1 MESSVKQAVAAIL
14 ALGCC
19 GAPVLAGT
27 IEFSEAPVPRTD
39 AEKRAILTSP
49 QAVVD
54 GVTVELG
61 YNTILRSGQTG
72 AQDPNGFRFG
82 QLHDIQGRP
91 LLAEDGSAYISN
103 DNDFSSLLRGT
114 DGKLYM
120 VSHFESRPGAMYLT
134 ELAQDPVN
142 GHLTALRTRPLD
154 FSQVNGGWV
163 HCAGSVTPW
172 GTHLGSEEYE
182 PDAKQWR
189 DGTITEYNAAMATYF
204 GAVPA
209 EAGSV
214 MNPYDY
220 GWPVEV
226 KVDGFDSARVEKH
239 YAMGRIALE
248 LGYVMPDRKTVY
260 ISDDGTNVGLFRFVA
275 SQPGDLSA
283 GALWVAQ
290 WNQKDARGAGLAKLN
305 WVYLGWTTNDEVRDW
320 IERYRLADI
329 FDEAEPVAL
338 AEGAKPS
345 CPEGFTSL
353 NAGHDDGDHQCL
365 RLRDVNRDGTVNW
378 MDENIASRL
387 ETRRWAAMQGG
398 TTEFRKMEG
407 ITYNPDRHQLY
418 VAMSEV
424 DRGMLDYSRA
434 GRAQGSYDKYDIG
447 GPNHMRLEQANVCGA
462 VYGLHL
468 DGNYT
473 AVDMFPLV
481 VGKPL
486 TMDYGAVAESP
497 EYDGVNKCD
506 LNGIAN
512 PDNVTYM
519 PGYDTLIIGEDT
531 GSGHQNDMIWS
542 YDLTSGRLTRIQ
554 TTPYGSETTSPYFY
568 PDINGFAYL
577 MSVVQHPYGES
588 DADKLEEPGQL
599 AGYTGYFVFP
609 AMNK

>member
-1 MESSVKQAVAAIL
+1 MESSVKQAVAAVL

-19 GAPVLAGT
+19 ASALAGA
-27 IEFSEAPVPRTD
+27 IQFSEAPVPRTD

-54 GVTVELG
+54 GVTVDLG

-72 AQDPNGFRFG
+72 VQDANGFRFG
-82 QLHDIQGRP
+82 QLHDIDGRP

-103 DNDFSSLLRGT
+103 DNDFASLLRGA

-134 ELAQDPVN
+134 ELAQDPGN

-189 DGTITEYNAAMATYF
+189 DGAITEYNAAMATYF
-204 GAVPA
+204 GATPA

-220 GWPVEV
+220 GYPVEI

-260 ISDDGTNVGLFRFVA
+260 MSDDGTNVGLFRFVA

-290 WNQKDARGAGLAKLN
+290 WNQKDANGVGLAKLN
-305 WVYLGWTTNDEVRDW
+305 WIYLGWTTNDEVRDW
-320 IERYRLADI
+320 IERYRFADI

-338 AEGAKPS
+338 AEGERPT
-345 CPEGFTSL
+345 CPDGFTSI
-353 NAGHDDGDHQCL
+353 NAGHEDGDHQCL
-365 RLRDVNRDGTVNW
+365 RLRDVNQDGAVNW

-407 ITYNPDRHQLY
+407 ITYDSDRHRLY
-418 VAMSEV
+418 IGMSEV

-434 GRAQGSYDKYDIG
+434 GRAQGAYDKYDVG
-447 GPNHMRLEQANVCGA
+447 GPNHMRLAQANVCGA

-481 VGKPL
+481 AGTPL
-486 TMDYGAVAESP
+486 TMDYGAGAESTD
-497 EYDGVNKCD
+497 YDGINKCD
-506 LNGIAN
+506 VNGIAN

-519 PGYDTLIIGEDT
+519 PGYNTLIIGEDT

-542 YDLTSGRLTRIQ
+542 YDLNSGRLTRIQ

-599 AGYTGYFVFP
+599 SAYTGYFVFP